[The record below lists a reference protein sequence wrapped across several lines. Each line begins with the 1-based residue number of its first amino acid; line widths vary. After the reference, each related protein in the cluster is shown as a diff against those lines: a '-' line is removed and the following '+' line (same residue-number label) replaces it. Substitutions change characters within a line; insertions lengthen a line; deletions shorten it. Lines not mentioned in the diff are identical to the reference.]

1 MSGPRNVARG
11 GRVGVRPAGAVV
23 TALLAVAFAVALW
36 PGHPAGAVPVAEPTP
51 GGQVSIRVGV
61 SIGPK
66 PGGSP
71 SPTGSP
77 SPSGQ
82 PSPTTEPSPSGATTT
97 TPTSPPA
104 GGGSLPRTGVALGGL
119 LLVGGALVAGG
130 VALRWSAR
138 RRATAEA
145 WLSRT
150 GG

>member
-11 GRVGVRPAGAVV
+11 GRVGVRPAGVVV

-36 PGHPAGAVPVAEPTP
+36 PGRPAGAVPDAEPTP

-71 SPTGSP
+71 SPTG
-77 SPSGQ
+77 Q
-82 PSPTTEPSPSGATTT
+82 PSPTIEPSPSGVTTT
-97 TPTSPPA
+97 TPISPPA